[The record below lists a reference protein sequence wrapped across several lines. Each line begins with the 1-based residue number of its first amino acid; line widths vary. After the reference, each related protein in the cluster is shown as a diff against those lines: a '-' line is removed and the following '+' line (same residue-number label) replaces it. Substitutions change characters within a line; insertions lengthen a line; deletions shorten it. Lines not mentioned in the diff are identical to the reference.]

1 MKRKIA
7 YILSAISLIAL
18 LPACSDNTPE
28 QKIGDET
35 PITGIIATLGDADEA
50 RANVS
55 LKDEEYIGRKDFA
68 DGDRIIFTK
77 ICRTVNP
84 IDVFTYSDIE
94 WLRTSGS
101 WSRLKDDGSPER
113 IYWSDAL
120 NSHTFIAYSTPN
132 QLGAGEFDWELRD
145 GKYYGTI
152 GAKENTT
159 DSVSFSS
166 IYTAG
171 AINPADS
178 GAIKLRKEDLVLH
191 YSTDM
196 HAQPSGSIALVQF
209 RHALSYVQVTV
220 GINGFSAGAATEDNK
235 SRVWGLT
242 ILNQPVKYCWDG
254 MSDKAEP
261 VEGSVITK
269 DFKACCFNPAGKN
282 VNQYRQF
289 TFNSLAVPTTASGR
303 NFQVRF
309 MVTYPD
315 PLSPTTKTITRA
327 YTAQLDNLVLPAG
340 KRTTINIQ
348 LNHKNESMTVG
359 AVFGDWED
367 HQTIDDGN
375 LTKKSTFLTTTDR
388 STIKTHKEVN
398 TADDATWLYTPTD
411 SKGYPLKDANGWDII
426 YDIYGNDGYTI
437 GNAYTISTAEQLLA
451 FAYEVNEGMTFRDH
465 GVGSIKYIRLD
476 ANLTLQPKLYTN
488 VSKITE
494 TEKAGLV
501 EWIGIGDS
509 THPFNGVFLG
519 YRRQINN
526 LYGKPLLG
534 NVDNIA
540 VIERLVLTKIIE
552 VNGNGA
558 IVEENKGTIAASILE
573 GNVTGTQEHA
583 GSIVGSNSGIIISC
597 CHTGDV
603 KAPNYIGGILGRN
616 IDKGIVLACFHT
628 GAITATAPGAEGTHI
643 SGIVVEND
651 ENAII
656 RGCYY
661 NSDFLTPTDS
671 SGSQGKNTIEMQ
683 VEGFVTTINNDIQ
696 AFYDDYKDR
705 DIIPTNL
712 LNRLLY
718 YKYTYYPASY
728 PVP

>member
-1 MKRKIA
+1 
-7 YILSAISLIAL
+7 
-18 LPACSDNTPE
+18 
-28 QKIGDET
+28 
-35 PITGIIATLGDADEA
+35 
-50 RANVS
+50 
-55 LKDEEYIGRKDFA
+55 
-68 DGDRIIFTK
+68 
-77 ICRTVNP
+77 
-84 IDVFTYSDIE
+84 
-94 WLRTSGS
+94 
-101 WSRLKDDGSPER
+101 
-113 IYWSDAL
+113 
-120 NSHTFIAYSTPN
+120 
-132 QLGAGEFDWELRD
+132 
-145 GKYYGTI
+145 
-152 GAKENTT
+152 
-159 DSVSFSS
+159 
-166 IYTAG
+166 
-171 AINPADS
+171 
-178 GAIKLRKEDLVLH
+178 
-191 YSTDM
+191 
-196 HAQPSGSIALVQF
+196 
-209 RHALSYVQVTV
+209 
-220 GINGFSAGAATEDNK
+220 
-235 SRVWGLT
+235 
-242 ILNQPVKYCWDG
+242 
-254 MSDKAEP
+254 
-261 VEGSVITK
+261 
-269 DFKACCFNPAGKN
+269 
-282 VNQYRQF
+282 
-289 TFNSLAVPTTASGR
+289 
-303 NFQVRF
+303 

-388 STIKTHKEVN
+388 STIKTHTEVN
-398 TADDATWLYTPTD
+398 TAADATWLYTPTD
-411 SKGYPLKDANGWDII
+411 SERNPLKDANGWDII

-494 TEKAGLV
+494 AEKAGLV

-526 LYGKPLLG
+526 LYGKPLFG

-573 GNVTGTQEHA
+573 GNVTGTQKHA
-583 GSIVGSNSGIIISC
+583 GSIVGTNSGIIISC

-603 KAPNYIGGILGRN
+603 KAPNYIGGILGKN

-651 ENAII
+651 KNAII

-661 NSDFLTPTDS
+661 NRDFLTPTDS
-671 SGSQGKNTIEMQ
+671 SGSQGKNTMEMQ

-696 AFYDDYKDR
+696 AFYDVYKDST

-712 LNRLLY
+712 LNRLLD